1 MFRSVMERAAPAFS
15 FAVAFWRGYNKS
27 GDKFTKSDGKF

>member
-1 MFRSVMERAAPAFS
+1 MFRSVMERVTPAFS
-15 FAVAFWRGYNKS
+15 FAVVFWRGRNKS